1 MELLVDIKLPKRK
14 LVGGRVPHKGWK
26 PTMLDLNNYGFISL
40 SDKSTTETEEYFL
53 NTYEHECFVYVYF
66 WN

>member
-1 MELLVDIKLPKRK
+1 MELLVDIKLPKQR
-14 LVGGRVPHKGWK
+14 LVGGRVPHKGCK

-40 SDKSTTETEEYFL
+40 NDKSTTETEDLCL
-53 NTYEHECFVYVYF
+53 NAYEHECFEYVHF